1 MRSPKDMTNDKH
13 FNQIYVRTKPAVTKY
28 VSRRILGDSSDTV
41 NEIFLTAWRRRED
54 MPQDEE
60 EQLMWLY
67 AIGRRTI
74 ANTLRW
80 RARLD
85 RFNRSTNAL
94 AETSNVNNSSETT
107 VVVHDCL
114 SKLKKNDRE
123 ILILVEW
130 DECNVQE
137 AAKILGITEAATTKR
152 LKHARDSFI
161 SIYNSQSAA
170 S

>member
-1 MRSPKDMTNDKH
+1 MRSPKNMTNDEY

-41 NEIFLTAWRRRED
+41 NEIFLTAWRRRTD

-60 EQLMWLY
+60 SQLMWLY

-74 ANTLRW
+74 ANTVRW

-85 RFNRSTNAL
+85 RFNRATNAL
-94 AETSNVNNSSETT
+94 TETSSVNNSSETT
-107 VVVHDCL
+107 VIVNDCL

-123 ILILVEW
+123 ILLLVEW
-130 DECNVQE
+130 DECSVHE

-152 LKHARDSFI
+152 LKHARDCFI
-161 SIYNSQSAA
+161 ALYNSQSAA

>member
-1 MRSPKDMTNDKH
+1 MTKDEN
-13 FNQIYVRTKPAVTKY
+13 FNQIYVRTKPAVTKF
-28 VSRRILGDSSDTV
+28 VSRRMVGDHSDTV
-41 NEIFLTAWRRRED
+41 NEIYLTAWRRRSD

-60 EQLMWLY
+60 QQLMWLY

-80 RARLD
+80 RTRLD
-85 RFNRSTNAL
+85 RFNRSTNPL
-94 AETSNVNNSSETT
+94 AETSNSNNSSETT
-107 VVVHDCL
+107 VLVHECL

-123 ILILVEW
+123 ILMLVEW
-130 DECNVQE
+130 DECNIQE
-137 AAKILGITEAATTKR
+137 AAKILDITEAAATKR

-161 SIYNSQSAA
+161 AIYNSQSTT

>member
-1 MRSPKDMTNDKH
+1 MTNDEY

-41 NEIFLTAWRRRED
+41 NEIFLTAWRRRTD

-60 EQLMWLY
+60 SQLMWLY

-74 ANTLRW
+74 ANTVRW

-85 RFNRSTNAL
+85 RFNRATNAL
-94 AETSNVNNSSETT
+94 TETSSVNNSSETT
-107 VVVHDCL
+107 VIVNDCL

-123 ILILVEW
+123 ILLLVEW
-130 DECNVQE
+130 DECSVHE

-152 LKHARDSFI
+152 LKHARDCFI
-161 SIYNSQSAA
+161 ALYNSQSAT